1 MDEVG
6 RGTSTFDGL
15 SLAWS
20 CAISLAAEIRAYT
33 LFATHY
39 FELTT
44 LPEDYS
50 GIVNVHVDAIEHGD
64 SVVFL
69 HAVKEGAASQSYGLQ
84 VAALAG
90 VPLSVIAR
98 ARERLRQLEDIAA
111 HRNPNM
117 ESGDQIPLFNAS
129 MPSPVM
135 DFVDA
140 LKPDDLSPKQA
151 LETLYKLKQ
160 LQQAESSETKK

>member
-1 MDEVG
+1 MQDVG
-6 RGTSTFDGL
+6 GFRHFHHKGRTSPSQIIGG
-15 SLAWS
+15 AN
-20 CAISLAAEIRAYT
+20 A
-33 LFATHY
+33 
-39 FELTT
+39 
-44 LPEDYS
+44 
-50 GIVNVHVDAIEHGD
+50 GKD